1 MDFRLVRRLGHFLA
15 VAEEG
20 HFGRAAARLGMS
32 QPPLTAQIQAL
43 EAELG
48 VRLLERTGK
57 GARPTREG
65 EALLPLARRMAEE
78 AAQIAALARELRAG
92 RHAPVS
98 LACVTSALFD
108 YLPPLVRALQAAR
121 PSSAINVREMDTADA
136 VEALRRGEVDL
147 ALLRLERDRAPIR
160 LRPLGRDV
168 LAAALPLAHPLAQSA
183 APLALAALA
192 DEPMLVL
199 PRGISPA
206 YSDAM
211 VAACREAGFTPR
223 AVREVGSAMAQLGFV
238 AAGLGVALVSAGMAR
253 LRPPGVAFRDLE
265 GPIHAVGVAL
275 AWNAERESEAVR
287 LALDLAAGLF
297 PAAGAAGDGFDADRK
312 SNKLTVSIPLDGRR
326 GQ

>member
-20 HFGRAAARLGMS
+20 HFGRAAARLGIS

-65 EALLPLARRMAEE
+65 EALLPLARRMAEDAGQLE
-78 AAQIAALARELRAG
+78 SLARDLRAG
-92 RHAPVS
+92 RSAPVA

-108 YLPPLVRALQAAR
+108 YLPPLVRAIQAAR
-121 PSSAINVREMDTADA
+121 PTTAIAVREMDTTDA
-136 VEALRRGEVDL
+136 LEALRRGEVDL
-147 ALLRLERDRAPIR
+147 ALLRLDRDRAPIR
-160 LRPLGRDV
+160 LRPLGRDALV
-168 LAAALPLAHPLAQSA
+168 AALPEGHPLAA
-183 APLALAALA
+183 DDAPLPLAALA

-211 VAACREAGFTPR
+211 VAACRAAGFAPR
-223 AVREVGSAMAQLGFV
+223 ATREVGSAMAQLGFV

-253 LRPPGVAFRDLE
+253 LRPPGVAFRMLE
-265 GPIHAVGVAL
+265 GPINAVGVAL
-275 AWNAERESEAVR
+275 AWNAERENEATR
-287 LALDLAAGLF
+287 LALDLAEGLF
-297 PAAGAAGDGFDADRK
+297 GAARPTPG
-312 SNKLTVSIPLDGRR
+312 
-326 GQ
+326 

>member
-20 HFGRAAARLGMS
+20 HFGRAAARLGIS

-43 EAELG
+43 EKELG
-48 VRLLERTGK
+48 VRLLERSGK

-65 EALLPLARRMAEE
+65 EALLPLARRMAED
-78 AAQIAALARELRAG
+78 AGQIEALARDLRAG
-92 RHAPVS
+92 RSAPVA

-108 YLPPLVRALQAAR
+108 YLPPLVRGLQAAR
-121 PSSAINVREMDTADA
+121 PASAIAVREMDTADA

-147 ALLRLERDRAPIR
+147 ALLRLDRDRHPVR
-160 LRPLGRDV
+160 LRPLGQDV
-168 LAAALPLAHPLAQSA
+168 LAAALPEEHALARDDGPL
-183 APLALAALA
+183 PLAALA

-211 VAACREAGFTPR
+211 VAACHAAGFTPR
-223 AVREVGSAMAQLGFV
+223 VTREVGSAMAQLGFV

-253 LRPPGVAFRDLE
+253 LRPPGVAFRALE

-275 AWNAERESEAVR
+275 AWNAERENEATR
-287 LALDLAAGLF
+287 LALELAERLF
-297 PAAGAAGDGFDADRK
+297 FVARTNMD
-312 SNKLTVSIPLDGRR
+312 N
-326 GQ
+326 

>member
-20 HFGRAAARLGMS
+20 HFGRAAARLGIS

-43 EAELG
+43 ERELG
-48 VRLLERTGK
+48 VQLLERTGK

-78 AAQIAALARELRAG
+78 AGQIESLARELRAG
-92 RHAPVS
+92 RHAPVA

-108 YLPPLVRALQAAR
+108 YLPPLVRALQSAR

-160 LRPLGRDV
+160 LRSLGRDV
-168 LAAALPLAHPLAQSA
+168 LAAALPLEHPLAQSA
-183 APLALAALA
+183 APLPLAALA

-253 LRPPGVAFRDLE
+253 LRPPGVAFRSLE
-265 GPIHAVGVAL
+265 GPIQAVGVAL
-275 AWNAERESEAVR
+275 AWNAERESAATR
-287 LALDLAAGLF
+287 LALELADRLF
-297 PAAGAAGDGFDADRK
+297 PAARPPAEE
-312 SNKLTVSIPLDGRR
+312 LPEHP
-326 GQ
+326 

>member
-20 HFGRAAARLGMS
+20 HFGRAAARLGIS

-43 EAELG
+43 ERELG
-48 VRLLERTGK
+48 VKLLDRTGK

-65 EALLPLARRMAEE
+65 EALLPLARRLAEDAGQLE
-78 AAQIAALARELRAG
+78 ALAKDLRAG
-92 RHAPVS
+92 RHAPVA

-108 YLPPLVRALQAAR
+108 YLPPLVRGMQAAR
-121 PSSAINVREMDTADA
+121 PSSAIVVREMDTADA

-147 ALLRLERDRAPIR
+147 ALLRLDRDRHPVR
-160 LRPLGRDV
+160 LRSLGRDV
-168 LAAALPLAHPLAQSA
+168 LAAALPEAHPLATASPGDD
-183 APLALAALA
+183 APLDLAALA

-199 PRGISPA
+199 PRAISPA

-211 VAACREAGFTPR
+211 VAACRDAGFAPR
-223 AVREVGSAMAQLGFV
+223 AEREVGSAMAQLGFV

-253 LRPPGVAFRDLE
+253 LRPPGVAFRALA

-275 AWNAERESEAVR
+275 AWHAERESAATR
-287 LALDLAAGLF
+287 LALELAEALF
-297 PAAGAAGDGFDADRK
+297 PDAQAAPFPADKPAPMR
-312 SNKLTVSIPLDGRR
+312 
-326 GQ
+326 

>member
-20 HFGRAAARLGMS
+20 HFGRAAARLGIS

-48 VRLLERTGK
+48 VQLLERTGK

-65 EALLPLARRMAEE
+65 EALIPLARRL
-78 AAQIAALARELRAG
+78 AQDAGELESLARELRAG

-98 LACVTSALFD
+98 IACVTSALFD

-121 PSSAINVREMDTADA
+121 PDAAVSVRELDTTDA

-147 ALLRLERDRAPIR
+147 ALLRLERDRHPVK
-160 LRPLGRDV
+160 LRALGRDV
-168 LAAALPLAHPLAQSA
+168 LAAALPSGHPLAETE
-183 APLALAALA
+183 APLPLGLLA
-192 DEPMLVL
+192 DEPLLIL

-211 VAACREAGFTPR
+211 VTACRAAGFTPR
-223 AVREVGSAMAQLGFV
+223 VVREVGSAMAQLGFV

-253 LRPPGVAFRDLE
+253 LRPPGVAFRELE
-265 GPIHAVGVAL
+265 GPVHAVGVAL
-275 AWNAERESEAVR
+275 AWNAERESEATR
-287 LALDLAAGLF
+287 LALDFAEMIF
-297 PAAGAAGDGFDADRK
+297 PGGAASA
-312 SNKLTVSIPLDGRR
+312 
-326 GQ
+326 

>member
-20 HFGRAAARLGMS
+20 HFGRAAARLGIS

-43 EAELG
+43 EKELG
-48 VRLLERTGK
+48 VQLLERTGK

-65 EALLPLARRMAEE
+65 EALIPLARRL
-78 AAQIAALARELRAG
+78 AQDAGELESLARELRAG
-92 RHAPVS
+92 RHAPVAI
-98 LACVTSALFD
+98 ACVTSALFD

-121 PSSAINVREMDTADA
+121 PDAAVSVRELDTTDA

-147 ALLRLERDRAPIR
+147 ALLRLEHDRHPVK

-168 LAAALPLAHPLAQSA
+168 LAAALPSGHPLAGSES
-183 APLALAALA
+183 PLPLGMLA
-192 DEPMLVL
+192 DEPLLIL

-211 VAACREAGFTPR
+211 VAACRAAGFTPR
-223 AVREVGSAMAQLGFV
+223 VVREVGSAMAQLGFV

-253 LRPPGVAFRDLE
+253 LRPPGVAFRELE
-265 GPIHAVGVAL
+265 GPVHAVGVAL
-275 AWNAERESEAVR
+275 AWNAERESEVTR
-287 LALDLAAGLF
+287 LALDFAEMIF
-297 PAAGAAGDGFDADRK
+297 PGG
-312 SNKLTVSIPLDGRR
+312 
-326 GQ
+326 

>member
-20 HFGRAAARLGMS
+20 HFGRAAARLGIS

-65 EALLPLARRMAEE
+65 EALLPLARRMAED
-78 AAQIAALARELRAG
+78 AGQIESLARDLRAG
-92 RHAPVS
+92 RTAPVA

-108 YLPPLVRALQAAR
+108 YLPPLVRGLQAAR
-121 PSSAINVREMDTADA
+121 PASAIAVREMDTTDA

-147 ALLRLERDRAPIR
+147 ALLRLGRDRHPIR
-160 LRPLGRDV
+160 LRPLGQDW
-168 LAAALPLAHPLAQSA
+168 LAAALPETHALAAAAGPL
-183 APLALAALA
+183 PLAALA

-211 VAACREAGFTPR
+211 VAACHAAGFAPR
-223 AVREVGSAMAQLGFV
+223 VTREVGSAMAQLGFV

-253 LRPPGVAFRDLE
+253 LRPPGVAFRALA

-275 AWNAERESEAVR
+275 AWNAERENEATR
-287 LALDLAAGLF
+287 LALAVAEQVF
-297 PAAGAAGDGFDADRK
+297 PPPAA
-312 SNKLTVSIPLDGRR
+312 VP
-326 GQ
+326 

>member
-20 HFGRAAARLGMS
+20 HFGRAAARLGIS

-48 VRLLERTGK
+48 VQLLERTGK

-65 EALLPLARRMAEE
+65 EALIPLARRL
-78 AAQIAALARELRAG
+78 AQDAGELESLARELRAG

-98 LACVTSALFD
+98 IACVTSALFD

-121 PSSAINVREMDTADA
+121 PEAAVSVRELDTTDA

-147 ALLRLERDRAPIR
+147 ALLRLERDRHPVK
-160 LRPLGRDV
+160 LRPLGCDV
-168 LAAALPLAHPLAQSA
+168 LAAALPSGHPLAESE
-183 APLALAALA
+183 APLPLGLLA
-192 DEPMLVL
+192 DEPLLIL

-211 VAACREAGFTPR
+211 VAACRAAGFTPR
-223 AVREVGSAMAQLGFV
+223 VVREVGSAMAQLGFV

-253 LRPPGVAFRDLE
+253 LRPPGVSFRDLE
-265 GPIHAVGVAL
+265 GPVHAVGVAL
-275 AWNAERESEAVR
+275 AWNAERESEATR
-287 LALDLAAGLF
+287 LALDFAEMIF
-297 PAAGAAGDGFDADRK
+297 PSGSVGGDGA
-312 SNKLTVSIPLDGRR
+312 PA
-326 GQ
+326 